1 MELQEPQTIP
11 RRPRS
16 LGQDV
21 LIAVAAV
28 VGLGTFCLVWW
39 ILGIFVWQTYT
50 SSLETAEGPNT
61 VGLLATKAVE
71 AYRKE
76 QSDHQHALCPSAP
89 HPVPRDL
96 SSVAGK
102 SYPPDKDYTDGPPD
116 AGFRCLGYE
125 GMGSQYYQYDYRSTG
140 PRGSFIVIGKGD
152 IDGDGLTSEFSLEG
166 SVDPSAGS
174 VDLARWMRRVRPTE

>member
-1 MELQEPQTIP
+1 MALEKPQMLP
-11 RRPRS
+11 GRPRS
-16 LGQDV
+16 LGQDI
-21 LIAVAAV
+21 LIAVAAI
-28 VGLGTFCLVWW
+28 VGLVAFFLIWW
-39 ILGIFVWQTYT
+39 ILGTFVWQTYT
-50 SSLETAEGPNT
+50 YAGETAEGPNT
-61 VGLLATKAVE
+61 VSLLATKAVE

-102 SYPPDKDYTDGPPD
+102 AYPPDKDYTDGPPD

-125 GMGSQYYQYDYRSTG
+125 GFDFQYYQYDYRSTG

-152 IDGDGLTSEFSLEG
+152 IDGDGVTSEFSQEG
-166 SVDPSAGS
+166 SVDPSTGAIHLS
-174 VDLARWMRRVRPTE
+174 PWMRRVRPSE